1 MSKQWNYCKWK
12 YPLAQMTEIREKKK
26 TSSEKCGEEE
36 TQKVSK
42 KEKRWI
48 MKRRN
53 RWTQNTKKYAEEF
66 KDNGEYQENM

>member
-1 MSKQWNYCKWK
+1 MKLLQVKVSISTNDRNQRK
-12 YPLAQMTEIREKKK
+12 KKK